1 MIVYGYAMNYQYT
14 NEGTMLIQVRIP
26 AIHGPMNK
34 KEYKGANI
42 RNYVNEENLPWYQS
56 LLLSN
61 NPLRG
66 QVVALSSLNDTPND
80 FLVLG
85 LTGGQYSPAGLN
97 TID

>member
-34 KEYKGANI
+34 KEYKGSNI

-56 LLLSN
+56 
-61 NPLRG
+61 
-66 QVVALSSLNDTPND
+66 
-80 FLVLG
+80 
-85 LTGGQYSPAGLN
+85 
-97 TID
+97 